1 MIKFFKGSV
10 FERSLLLLF
19 GTGLIIFYGFFY
31 NQHLYQKEQLQLFEV
46 TFQYFITR
54 LSHHGGLADWFG
66 EFFIQFFHLPFA
78 GAVIMA
84 LLFLLLQAITKK
96 ILQKTCILK
105 PLILFSFLPAIGYL
119 LILPDDYYS
128 VSGVFGL
135 LLSLLAALIYS
146 GIEKPRVRSLAG
158 ILLLP
163 VVYWLNGGA
172 YLIYTLIIIISE
184 LLFRFSRKDLQTPV
198 KIAVLF
204 IYLILAIF
212 VPLIAREFIFKDTLL
227 QAYLSESYYKIRI
240 FFPLPLLLIFI
251 SFPVFIIIQQFIPD
265 KLSDNKPG
273 ALNIISAFILFA
285 LVAWGVTKFSDFKA
299 ERRIAYENLVYKE
312 AWEKIIERAE
322 REHPSDRFSMIAVNL
337 ALAKTGELS
346 SKMFSFD
353 QGKDRLFADYE
364 RRGMTSFIAGEPY
377 YHLGLYNFA
386 QMFAMETI
394 ESTPDTKFPSRSFK
408 RVAETFIINGQ
419 YDIALKYLE
428 PLSHTLFHRKWAKEC
443 MLLIKD
449 GNKITAQPYWS
460 SLRDIKS
467 DYDFYYN
474 YNQQDIALK
483 YLLISNPGNKTA
495 FEYLMA
501 FYLLQKDF
509 DGFLAYLPLADK
521 LNYNG
526 LPIAWQEA
534 AAYIS
539 TRVSQLPVQLANY
552 SISADVINNIKSY
565 AQQYS
570 GSRPDTMKMYKEFG
584 NTYWYY
590 LHFK

>member
-1 MIKFFKGSV
+1 MMKFFKGSV

-46 TFQYFITR
+46 TFQYFIAKI
-54 LSHHGGLADWFG
+54 SHHGGFADWLG
-66 EFFIQFFHLPFA
+66 EFFVQFFHLPFA
-78 GAVIMA
+78 GAIIMTI
-84 LLFLLLQAITKK
+84 LFLLLQVITKK

-119 LILPDDYYS
+119 IILPDDYYS
-128 VSGVFGL
+128 ISGVIGL

-146 GIEKPRVRSLAG
+146 GIEKPRVRSLTG
-158 ILLLP
+158 ILLLL
-163 VVYWLNGGA
+163 VVYWLAGGA
-172 YLIYTLIIIISE
+172 YLIYILIIIISE
-184 LLFRFSRKDLQTPV
+184 LLFRFSRKDLQAPV

-204 IYLILAIF
+204 IYIILAIF
-212 VPLIAREFIFKDTLL
+212 VPLIARELIFKDTLL

-265 KLSDNKPG
+265 KLSDNKQG
-273 ALNIISAFILFA
+273 TINIISAFILFA
-285 LVAWGVTKFSDFKA
+285 FAAWGVTKFSDFKA
-299 ERRIAYENLVYKE
+299 EHRIAYENLVYKE
-312 AWEKIIERAE
+312 EWKKIIERAE

-346 SKMFSFD
+346 SRMFSFD
-353 QGKDRLFADYE
+353 QGKDKLFADYE

-394 ESTPDTKFPSRSFK
+394 ESTPDTKFPSRSFR

-419 YDIALKYLE
+419 YDIAMKYLE

-449 GNKITAQPYWS
+449 GNKITAHPYWS
-460 SLRDIKS
+460 SLRALRS
-467 DYDFYYN
+467 GYDFYYN
-474 YNQQDIALK
+474 YSQQDIALK
-483 YLLISNPGNKTA
+483 YLLISNPGNKAA

-501 FYLLQKDF
+501 FYLLQKDL

-521 LNYNG
+521 LNYNE

-552 SISADVINNIKSY
+552 SISADVINDIKSY

-570 GSRPDTMKMYKEFG
+570 GSRLDTIKMHKEFG